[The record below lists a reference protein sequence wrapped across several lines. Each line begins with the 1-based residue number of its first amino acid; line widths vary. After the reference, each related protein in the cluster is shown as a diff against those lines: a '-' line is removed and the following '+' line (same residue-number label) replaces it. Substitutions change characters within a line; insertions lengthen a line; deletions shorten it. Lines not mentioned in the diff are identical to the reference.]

1 MSRARSIVGPTRSRR
16 GVGLAV
22 VAAAIA
28 AAPFAMGHAAEPP
41 VKVGFMLPYSGTYA
55 ALGAGITN
63 AFKMAIDE
71 QGGKLG
77 GRAVEY
83 YSVDDAS
90 DPAKAVENANR
101 LVKRDEVDVII
112 GTVHSG
118 VSMALAKV
126 ARDSGT
132 LLIVPNAGADEVT
145 GVLCAPNIFRT
156 SFSNWQPSY
165 AMGGV
170 VADKGHKKV
179 VTLTWKY
186 AGGEQMVAGFKESF
200 KAKGGEVVKELYIP
214 FPSVE
219 FQPFLTEIAS
229 IKPDA
234 VYVFFAGGGA
244 VKFVQDYAAAGLN
257 RNVPLYASGFLTE
270 GTLEAQGPAAEGIH
284 TTLHYGDGLDSA
296 RDNAFRVAY
305 KENYK
310 LEPDV
315 YTVQG
320 YDAAQLLI
328 AGANA
333 VQGDMSN
340 RKGVVAAMESA
351 KIDSP
356 RGAFT
361 ISKAHNPVQDIYLR
375 KVQDKKN
382 LIVGVASEALED
394 PARGCKM

>member
-1 MSRARSIVGPTRSRR
+1 MTVN
-16 GVGLAV
+16 
-22 VAAAIA
+22 
-28 AAPFAMGHAAEPP
+28 AAERP

-55 ALGAGITN
+55 ALGNGITN

-77 GRAVEY
+77 GRDVEY

-101 LVKRDEVDVII
+101 LVKRDDVDVII

-118 VSMALAKV
+118 VSMALSKV
-126 ARDSGT
+126 ARDSDT
-132 LLIVPNAGADEVT
+132 LLIVPNAGANEVT
-145 GVLCAPNIFRT
+145 GVICAPNIFRT
-156 SFSNWQPSY
+156 SFSNWQPSF

-170 VADKGHKKV
+170 VAKQGHKKV

-186 AGGEQMVAGFKESF
+186 AAGEQMVAGFKESLE
-200 KAKGGEVVKELYIP
+200 ANGGEIVKELYIP

-244 VKFVQDYAAAGLN
+244 VKFVQDYAAAGLS
-257 RNVPLYASGFLTE
+257 RSVPLYASGFLTE
-270 GTLEAQGPAAEGIH
+270 GTLEAQGVAAEGTH
-284 TTLHYGDGLDSA
+284 TTLHYADGLDTP
-296 RDNAFRVAY
+296 RDNAFREAY
-305 KENYK
+305 KKNYK

-328 AGANA
+328 AGLNA
-333 VQGDMSN
+333 VKGDIADQ
-340 RKGVVAAMESA
+340 KGVIAAMEST

-356 RGAFT
+356 RGSFT
-361 ISKAHNPVQDIYLR
+361 MSKSHNPVQDIYLR
-375 KVQDKKN
+375 KVQGKKN
-382 LIVGVASEALED
+382 IVVGIASKALED